1 MKDLMIKIIYA
12 FGLSIAYSTVI
23 AFLITIFLSFIVW
36 IFGLNYSRPN
46 NYWALNA
53 GIAAWFVSWMLS
65 FAYYMSNIR

>member
-12 FGLSIAYSTVI
+12 FALSITYSTLVAI
-23 AFLITIFLSFIVW
+23 LITALLAFVVW

-65 FAYYMSNIR
+65 FAYYMSSIR

>member
-23 AFLITIFLSFIVW
+23 AFLITMFLSFIVW
-36 IFGLNYSRPN
+36 VFGLNYSRPN

-65 FAYYMSNIR
+65 FAYYMSSIK